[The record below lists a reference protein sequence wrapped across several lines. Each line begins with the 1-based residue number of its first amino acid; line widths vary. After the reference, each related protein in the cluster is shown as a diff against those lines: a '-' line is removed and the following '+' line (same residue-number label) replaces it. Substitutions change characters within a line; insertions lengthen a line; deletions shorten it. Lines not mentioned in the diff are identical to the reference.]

1 MLSDSVPAGPK
12 ISFPPCGPDMQSLQG
27 CKKKVLKY
35 QIIVRQKKFFSQ
47 KLSRVKHSYMFLL
60 SASPRCL
67 TTTREARVRLSN
79 ERLPVGIVT

>member
-35 QIIVRQKKFFSQ
+35 QLIVRQKNFFAEIIEG
-47 KLSRVKHSYMFLL
+47 KTFLHV
-60 SASPRCL
+60 SSIC
-67 TTTREARVRLSN
+67 
-79 ERLPVGIVT
+79 VTKMSDYHKGGQSSFVQ